1 MAEIKLRCTADDDAD
16 TDADAESDDELD
28 FILKYASSQINEA
41 KRLFYF

>member
-1 MAEIKLRCTADDDAD
+1 MAEIKLRCTADDTD

-28 FILKYASSQINEA
+28 LILKYASSQINEA